1 VFATVTITASD
12 LDASRR
18 FYRATLEAIGVL
30 PDAWGELRLRAA
42 GDGADATTGLH
53 IAFVTHSQDQVDAFW
68 QAGVDA
74 GYQSDGDPGPRAI
87 YGDDYYGAFLLDPDH
102 NSAEAVF
109 HGRERV
115 GPALI
120 DHLWIGVSDLA
131 ASRRFWEALAPPLGL
146 TLYGER
152 PERFHV
158 RDENRSFAL
167 VADGRPATRNLAL
180 AFPAPAGAERVD
192 ATDPDGTTVTNAG

>member
-1 VFATVTITASD
+1 VFAAVTVTASE
-12 LDASRR
+12 LGASSR
-18 FYRATLEAIGVL
+18 FYETALEAIGL
-30 PDAWGELRLRAA
+30 APDAWREFRLRAA
-42 GDGADATTGLH
+42 GDAHGVTTGLH
-53 IAFVTHSQDQVDAFW
+53 IAFVTRARDQVDAFW

-74 GYQSDGDPGPRAI
+74 GYGSDGAPGPRPV
-87 YGDDYYGAFLLDPDH
+87 YGDSYYGGFLLDPDG

-109 HGRERV
+109 HGRERI
-115 GPALI
+115 GPAVV

-158 RDENRSFAL
+158 RDEHRSFAL

-180 AFPAPAGAERVD
+180 AFPTPAGGDRVD
-192 ATDPDGTTVTNAG
+192 ATDPDGTTVTTAR

>member
-1 VFATVTITASD
+1 MFAAVTITASD

-18 FYRATLEAIGVL
+18 FYRTTLEAIGLL
-30 PDAWGELRLRAA
+30 PDAWREFQLAA
-42 GDGADATTGLH
+42 PGDVTTGLH
-53 IAFVTHSQDQVDAFW
+53 IAFVTRSRDQVDAFW
-68 QAGVDA
+68 RAGVNA
-74 GYQSDGDPGPRAI
+74 GYDTDGDPGPRPI
-87 YGDDYYGAFLLDPDH
+87 YGDDYYGGFLLDPDG

-167 VADGRPATRNLAL
+167 VADGRQATRNLAL
-180 AFPAPAGAERVD
+180 AFPASAGAERVD
-192 ATDPDGTTVTNAG
+192 AADPDGTTVTNAG

>member
-30 PDAWGELRLRAA
+30 PDAWREFRLRAA
-42 GDGADATTGLH
+42 RDGTDVTTGLH
-53 IAFVTHSQDQVDAFW
+53 IAFVTRSQAQVDAFW
-68 QAGVDA
+68 QAGVYA
-74 GYQSDGDPGPRAI
+74 GYESDGDPGPRAI
-87 YGDDYYGAFLLDPDH
+87 YGDDYYGGFLLDPDR

-131 ASRRFWEALAPPLGL
+131 ASRRFWEALAAPLGL

-180 AFPAPAGAERVD
+180 AFPSPAKAEPID
-192 ATDPDGTTVTNAG
+192 ATDPDGTTVTTAS